1 MNFKVQQS
9 EIKKYVSFLQ
19 KTIPNKPSLPI
30 LASIHLELKNN
41 LLTLSATDLFFGT
54 KTSLPVTAE
63 SEGICVVPGKEF
75 IEIITHSNANE
86 LTFEKV
92 NDTLF
97 IKDSHS
103 TAQLQTFDS
112 SEYPD
117 FPTISGITF
126 TLPFSLFEKNYSMTN
141 FSISLDQARPIL
153 NSLLVSITSGKPEI
167 VATDGFRLCV
177 VNENVQLDQDITLII
192 PQKSVSEIVRIGK
205 QLQTKNLTLTYDS
218 EMQQLLCEFSQVSL
232 YIRLIDGSFPPYK
245 KIIPTAFEHEIV
257 IAGEELSQALKKASI
272 FSREASDIITF
283 SLQDNSVYITSQ
295 SPTLGSFSHLLEIE
309 KQSNQLPNIEIAFN
323 SKYLLDFFS
332 NVKPDQVWV
341 GINDSLKPV
350 VFKTNSA
357 SELQYI
363 VMPFKKN
370 QS

>member
-1 MNFKVQQS
+1 MKFKVQQS
-9 EIKKYVSFLQ
+9 EIKKHVSFLQ
-19 KTIPNKPSLPI
+19 KTIPNKPPLPI
-30 LASIHLELKNN
+30 LSSIHLELKDNI
-41 LLTLSATDLFFGT
+41 LTLSATDLFFGT
-54 KTSLPVTAE
+54 KTSLPVTTE
-63 SEGICVVPGKEF
+63 IEGICVVPGKEF
-75 IEIITHSNANE
+75 IEIITHSRAIE

-92 NDTLF
+92 NETLS
-97 IKDSHS
+97 IKDLSSITH
-103 TAQLQTFDS
+103 LQTFDS

-117 FPTISGITF
+117 FPTINGISF

-153 NSLLVSITSGKPEI
+153 NSLLISIISGKPEI

-177 VNENVQLDQDITLII
+177 VNENIQIDQDITLII

-205 QLQTKNLTLTYDS
+205 QIQAENLKLTYDS
-218 EMQQLLCEFSQVSL
+218 EMQQLLCEFFQVSL
-232 YIRLIDGSFPPYK
+232 YIRLIDGDFPPYK
-245 KIIPTAFEHEIV
+245 KIIPTAFEYEIV
-257 IAGEELSQALKKASI
+257 IAGDEFSQALKKASI
-272 FSREASDIITF
+272 FSRDVSDIITF
-283 SLQDNSVYITSQ
+283 SLQDNVVMITSQ
-295 SPTLGSFSHLLEIE
+295 SPTLGSFSHSLEIE
-309 KQSNQLPNIEIAFN
+309 KQSNQLPHIEIAFN
-323 SKYLLDFFS
+323 SKYLIDFFS

-370 QS
+370 QT